1 MKRYRLS
8 AGGAVFAGV
17 LVTAAA
23 FAAFWSRTHSVSL
36 AVLVGCPGLAFLAM
50 LLLGSD
56 RVLERLERWIDGWP
70 WRIIAVPVGLWLL
83 YLAYAAGVGQ
93 AAIKAGS
100 AMAAYFGLP
109 FVVMWPSRKTQSRGW
124 LEPLVILWIWLP
136 LEFGIIRRILIAG
149 APGADLHYAFAQ
161 LLAIDT
167 GIMAFAVWNRT
178 PNIGYRFEWDR
189 GIFVNGIANFVVF
202 AAIAIPLG
210 LAIHF
215 LQYSFNLSKL
225 YPVPLT
231 FTGIFLFTALPEEFL
246 FRGLIQNWIQRVTAN
261 RSVSLIAGAVIFGA
275 SHLNN
280 GPPIPNYRY
289 FLMASIAGVFYGR
302 AWRNT
307 GSLMS
312 SSLTHALVDTFWSV
326 FFR

>member
-1 MKRYRLS
+1 M
-8 AGGAVFAGV
+8 
-17 LVTAAA
+17 
-23 FAAFWSRTHSVSL
+23 SL

-56 RVLERLERWIDGWP
+56 GVLERLERWIDEWP

-83 YLAYAAGVGQ
+83 YLAYAAGVSQ

-167 GIMAFAVWNRT
+167 GIIAFAVWNRT
-178 PNIGYRFEWDR
+178 PNIASPGLRGAINGCVIVPTAEARTRPPKNEKIRSVQPSGRTRCSPSPSDGTLDQKHSTCFDR
-189 GIFVNGIANFVVF
+189 RAAGVVSRYT
-202 AAIAIPLG
+202 P
-210 LAIHF
+210 
-215 LQYSFNLSKL
+215 
-225 YPVPLT
+225 T
-231 FTGIFLFTALPEEFL
+231 FT
-246 FRGLIQNWIQRVTAN
+246 
-261 RSVSLIAGAVIFGA
+261 
-275 SHLNN
+275 
-280 GPPIPNYRY
+280 NYIG
-289 FLMASIAGVFYGR
+289 SGR
-302 AWRNT
+302 DCR
-307 GSLMS
+307 
-312 SSLTHALVDTFWSV
+312 
-326 FFR
+326 